1 MRKRVVITGMGAVTP
16 LGNNLPST
24 WNGVTA
30 GKSGIRRITH
40 FDPSGFPSQIA
51 GEVKGFDFSEYK
63 KRDARLEPA
72 MLNTQFAIAACE
84 EAVKD
89 SGLSLDRTDPMR
101 RACYFAAGDSAVPV
115 DNLARAFHKSF
126 QKTPDGFDVSD
137 YLRERVAAG
146 HGVAEEEKEPAATL
160 RHLVRHFK
168 IGGPATNCLTACAA
182 SAQAIGEGAEL
193 IRRGEADVCLSGGS
207 HSMIHPFGIAGFC
220 LLTTLSMNNDA
231 PETASRPFDETRSG
245 FVLSEG
251 AAAVVLEEY
260 EHATKRGARI
270 YGELLGYGTTA
281 DAYRL
286 TDSHPEAVGASAAI
300 VQAAQDAGIRLD
312 QVDYLNAHGTSTKVN
327 DAVETLAIKKAF
339 GNHAQKLAV
348 SSTKS
353 MTGHLIAAAG
363 AVELEFCLLAIRD
376 GIVPPTINYRH
387 KDPDCDLDYVPNEA
401 RRKTVRIAASNS
413 FGFGGQNIVL
423 IVGAV

>member
-1 MRKRVVITGMGAVTP
+1 MRKRVVITGMGAITP
-16 LGNNLPST
+16 LGNDLAST
-24 WNGVTA
+24 WVGVTA
-30 GKSGIRRITH
+30 GKSGVRRITH
-40 FDPSGFPSQIA
+40 FDPSSFPSQIA
-51 GEVKGFDFSEYK
+51 GEVKGFDFSPYVR
-63 KRDARLEPA
+63 RDARLA
-72 MLNTQFAIAACE
+72 DTMLNTQFAIVACE
-84 EAVKD
+84 EAVRD
-89 SGLSLDRTDPMR
+89 SGLSLERTDPFR
-101 RACYFAAGDSAVPV
+101 RACYFAAGDSAAPV
-115 DNLARAFHKSF
+115 KNLTKAFYESF
-126 QKTPDGFDVSD
+126 KKTNFFDVKD
-137 YLRERVAAG
+137 YLCERAAAG
-146 HGVAEEEKEPAATL
+146 PDQAELEKEPATTL

-182 SAQAIGEGAEL
+182 SAQAIGEATEI
-193 IRRGEADVCLSGGS
+193 IRSGEADVCISGGS
-207 HSMIHPFGIAGFC
+207 HSMIHPFGVAGFC

-231 PETASRPFDETRSG
+231 PETASRPFDETRNG

-251 AAAVVLEEY
+251 AAAVILEEY
-260 EHATKRGARI
+260 EHAKKRGARI

-286 TDSHPEAVGASAAI
+286 TDSHPEAVGASGAI
-300 VQAAQDAGIRLD
+300 LKALADAGIGPE

-339 GNHAQKLAV
+339 GDHAYKLAV

-363 AVELEFCLLAIRD
+363 AVELEFCLLAMRD

-401 RRKTVRIAASNS
+401 RRKTVKIAASNS
-413 FGFGGQNIVL
+413 FGFGGQNVVL
-423 IVGAV
+423 IVGTV

>member
-16 LGNNLPST
+16 LGHDLPTT
-24 WNGVTA
+24 WAGVTA
-30 GKSGIRRITH
+30 GKSGVRRITH

-51 GEVKGFDFSEYK
+51 GEVKNFDFSPTA
-63 KRDARLEPA
+63 KRDPRLAPA
-72 MLNTQFAIAACE
+72 MLNTQFAITACE
-84 EAVKD
+84 EAVRD
-89 SGLSLDRTDPMR
+89 SGLSLDNTDPLR

-115 DNLARAFHKSF
+115 SGLARAFFDSF
-126 QKTPDGFDVSD
+126 QKTPDGFDVKD
-137 YLRERVAAG
+137 YLKIRAAAG
-146 HGVAEEEKEPAATL
+146 GGIAEEEKEPAATL
-160 RHLVRHFK
+160 RHLVRHFR
-168 IGGPATNCLTACAA
+168 IGGPASNSLTACAA
-182 SAQAIGEGAEL
+182 SAQAIGEASEI
-193 IRRGEADVCLSGGS
+193 IRRGEADVCLSGGA
-207 HSMIHPFGIAGFC
+207 HSMIHPFGVAGFC

-260 EHATKRGARI
+260 EHAKKRGARI
-270 YGELLGYGTTA
+270 YGELLGYGSTA

-300 VQAAQDAGIRLD
+300 LQAVREAGIRLD

-339 GNHAQKLAV
+339 GDHAYKLAV

-363 AVELEFCLLAIRD
+363 AVELEFCLLAMRD

-401 RRKTVRIAASNS
+401 RRKEVRIAASNS

-423 IVGAV
+423 IVGKV

>member
-1 MRKRVVITGMGAVTP
+1 MRKRVVITGMGAITP
-16 LGNNLPST
+16 LGNDLPTT
-24 WNGVTA
+24 WQGVVA

-51 GEVKGFDFSEYK
+51 GEVKGFDFSAAVR
-63 KRDARLEPA
+63 RDPA
-72 MLNTQFAIAACE
+72 LKDSMLNTRFAVTACE
-84 EAVKD
+84 EAFRD
-89 SGLSLDRTDPMR
+89 SGLSLDDTDPLR

-115 DNLARAFHKSF
+115 DYLSASFHAAF
-126 QKTPDGFDVSD
+126 QKTPDGFDVKD
-137 YLRERVAAG
+137 YLRLRAAAG
-146 HGVAEEEKEPAATL
+146 GALVEEEKEPASAL
-160 RHLVRHFK
+160 RHLVRHFR
-168 IGGPATNCLTACAA
+168 IGGPASNSLTACAA
-182 SAQAIGEGAEL
+182 SAQAIGEASEI

-207 HSMIHPFGIAGFC
+207 HSMIHPFGVAGFC
-220 LLTTLSMNNDA
+220 LLTTLSMNNDS
-231 PETASRPFDETRSG
+231 PETASRPFDETRGG

-251 AAAVVLEEY
+251 SAAVILEEY
-260 EHATKRGARI
+260 EHARKRGARI
-270 YGELLGYGTTA
+270 YGELLGYGSTA

-300 VQAAQDAGIRLD
+300 LQAVRAAGIRLD
-312 QVDYLNAHGTSTKVN
+312 EVDYLNAHGTSTKVN

-339 GNHAQKLAV
+339 GDHAYKLAV

-353 MTGHLIAAAG
+353 MTGHLIASAG
-363 AVELEFCLLAIRD
+363 AVELEFCLLAMRD

-423 IVGAV
+423 IVGKV